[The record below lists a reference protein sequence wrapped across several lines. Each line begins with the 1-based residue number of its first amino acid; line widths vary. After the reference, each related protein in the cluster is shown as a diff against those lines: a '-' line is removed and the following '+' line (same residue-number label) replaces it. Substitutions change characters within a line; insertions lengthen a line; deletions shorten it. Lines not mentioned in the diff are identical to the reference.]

1 MSKHDLVICLAIFAL
16 VPLLSARSAPAPS
29 HGLLIVANKGDQTI
43 GIIDPEAGREIATI
57 KESGFTVHEV
67 IASPDG
73 HTAYAPV
80 YGNSGVGSP
89 GTDGQTID
97 VIDIPSRK
105 IVKTIDLGKP
115 SRPHCPKFG
124 PDGRLYVS
132 TEITKSV
139 TIIDP
144 KTDQVVGS
152 LPTDQVESHMIVIT
166 SDGKRI
172 YTSNVHV
179 GTVSAIDVASAKVLA
194 VIQVSPHAQRISI
207 SRDDL
212 YAFTADQTKPR
223 LAVIETATNKV
234 TNWIALPTL
243 AYGTAPTPDGHWLLV
258 ALPDLNALGVVDLK
272 AMKMVRQVAVG
283 KYPQEVVVRP
293 DGKVAYVSCMNEG
306 KVAAVNLETWK
317 TDQLIPAGKGVDGL
331 AWAEAH

>member
-1 MSKHDLVICLAIFAL
+1 MFRHEIETILALALAAPLVGAA
-16 VPLLSARSAPAPS
+16 VAPAS
-29 HGLLIVANKGDQTI
+29 HGLLLVANKGDQTI
-43 GIIDPEAGREIATI
+43 AIIDPEAGREIATI

-73 HTAYAPV
+73 RTAYAPV
-80 YGNSGVGSP
+80 YGNSGVGSA

-105 IVKTIDLGKP
+105 IVRTIDLGKP

-139 TIIDP
+139 TVIDP
-144 KTDQVVGS
+144 GTNQVVSS
-152 LPTDQVESHMIVIT
+152 LPTDQIESHMIAIT

-179 GTVSAIDVASAKVLA
+179 GTVSAIDVASGKVIA
-194 VIQVSPHAQRISI
+194 VIPVSPHAQRISI
-207 SRDDL
+207 SRDDR
-212 YAFTADQTKPR
+212 YVFTADQKKPR
-223 LAVIETATNKV
+223 LAVIDTATNQV
-234 TNWIALPTL
+234 TKWISLPAL
-243 AYGTAPTPDGHWLLV
+243 AYGTAPTLDGRWLLV
-258 ALPDLNALGVVDLK
+258 TLPDLNTLGVVDLK
-272 AMKMVRQVAVG
+272 TMKMVRQVAVG
-283 KYPQEVVVRP
+283 KYPQEVVARP

-317 TDQLIPAGKGVDGL
+317 TNRLIAAGKGADGL
-331 AWAEAH
+331 AWARTD